1 MQWIHEA
8 AEFVAV
14 KLWCVDEMFSQ
25 QQTGR
30 AGGSSTMDQKIKRSW
45 DLGPGIQ
52 NPEIQNEGRFFIPLI
67 PHSRLDARGVW

>member
-45 DLGPGIQ
+45 DLEKGI
-52 NPEIQNEGRFFIPLI
+52 PA
-67 PHSRLDARGVW
+67 PHSSTAKTTTTTTKST